1 MTQDDAPLGTIPSCT
16 KIQRRALLSTA
27 IGSPRSSPCLATYD
41 TCHPAGHGTGPSVRS
56 DSSVPRFIARR
67 SLQSMGCALGGTE
80 CMCHPGRRV
89 ERTNGEEENQRL
101 VGWLVGWCI
110 RSIHPPICRF
120 CWFGAFVL
128 MGFPNVAPLLFHTF
142 S

>member
-1 MTQDDAPLGTIPSCT
+1 MTHHLAPYL
-16 KIQRRALLSTA
+16 R
-27 IGSPRSSPCLATYD
+27 
-41 TCHPAGHGTGPSVRS
+41 
-56 DSSVPRFIARR
+56 ARR
-67 SLQSMGCALGGTE
+67 SKDEHCSPLPLVHPDPLHVWLPTTPVTRLGTE
-80 CMCHPGRRV
+80 PDLRSEATLRCQGSSQEGHCRAWDVPWEGRSACAIRDGEWREPTV
-89 ERTNGEEENQRL
+89 KKRTN
-101 VGWLVGWCI
+101 GWLVGWCI